1 LESKHENAKGLL
13 PIDYPF
19 LGMNY
24 QNCVMA
30 WQEQREFLQIAL
42 DKLADHPLAEIV
54 RYLMSQH
61 EPIDPNIQG
70 MYL

>member
-1 LESKHENAKGLL
+1 
-13 PIDYPF
+13 
-19 LGMNY
+19 MNY

-54 RYLMSQH
+54 RYLMSQN

-70 MYL
+70 KFF